1 MSTNDAQLQEEEMN
15 EENDARE
22 EDIIEDADGDTK
34 IVENNDNDNYRAL
47 SDRLNRMETLLER
60 LSGNIEA
67 LRDAQ
72 GLLVDNG
79 ATVREDFTEDM
90 DFSDDSSNVN
100 SELNFLI

>member
-1 MSTNDAQLQEEEMN
+1 MDTNDAQVQEEEMN

-22 EDIIEDADGDTK
+22 EDVVRDADSDTED
-34 IVENNDNDNYRAL
+34 IVENDDSNYRAL

-60 LSGNIEA
+60 LSGNLEA

-79 ATVREDFTEDM
+79 ATVREDFTEDIDIPASTYDSGLDL
-90 DFSDDSSNVN
+90 DFR
-100 SELNFLI
+100 I